1 MNGTPVQTH
10 EFLTE
15 PVENSSG
22 AVRKRPKIPFILL
35 ISQAIRKTD
44 PRTATAAKTSL
55 GLKVISRSF
64 NLHRDYSNS
73 LTLSNAG
80 DLSWS

>member
-22 AVRKRPKIPFILL
+22 AVRKQPKIPVILPT
-35 ISQAIRKTD
+35 SQAIRKTD
-44 PRTATAAKTSL
+44 PRTTTAARTSL

-64 NLHRDYSNS
+64 NLHSDYSNS